1 MQFCSLC
8 VYLLQSVSYHK
19 LIASEVVPDSSYYTP
34 CPPPKRPTLSF
45 VVTLTWLHQNGQN
58 LAHKKKKLRATKRT

>member
-1 MQFCSLC
+1 MQFCSLR

-34 CPPPKRPTLSF
+34 CPPKTSHF
-45 VVTLTWLHQNGQN
+45 IVCCNFDM
-58 LAHKKKKLRATKRT
+58 AASKRTKFGT